1 MTLAEMPAW
10 PEFARWVGK
19 VPGPQVFLNSR
30 KGATLIGVSTG
41 GRQAAR
47 ESEPKTSECV
57 QAVPRRCQS

>member
-47 ESEPKTSECV
+47 ESEPETSECV
-57 QAVPRRCQS
+57 